1 MTLPDVHFEV
11 YYDDAWNEHID
22 DVAFE
27 SSALTVT
34 YGQQDEH
41 GEAEPTTIDATL
53 DNRDN
58 DWSPKDPRSSGWGKI
73 GQGTKCRVRVGDS
86 ATEGLYVPGVKGA
99 RASTPDAS
107 ALDISGDID
116 IRIDVEPE
124 TWRPNGS
131 WPLMSRWWV
140 VTDSNRGWIFYL
152 RSDGTLRF
160 RWTTDGSTGTA
171 HFVTSTVAIPEDS
184 DRLAVRVTLDVNNGA
199 AGHTAV
205 FYTADSLDDSWT
217 QLGLQVITAGTTSI
231 FTGSLDLS
239 VGADSLG
246 DDGFSDGILV
256 PATIYGAELRSGI
269 GGTVVADPDF
279 TTLAST
285 DTELTDDAGRTWTLH
300 AGVGVVDTSVRGT
313 AAIPDWKPQWDETGI
328 AALMKVRAAGIL
340 EQLGHGKEPLRSS
353 LYRDLFVRDNIVGYW
368 PLEDAEGST
377 SFAGGKPGI
386 PPARP
391 IGSVTAGSEA
401 NFSSIAATATV
412 GTESGLSGIIAD
424 VPAYTPTDRQRLIC
438 LVEAPENGTPATAL
452 LLDFRCTGTVRRVAV
467 NIDTSGDLELFMFDV
482 DGTEL
487 LASGTGTFE
496 LNANPKA
503 LSILLTQN
511 GSNIDWQL
519 GAFIEGE
526 ESIGFIDG
534 TVTGETYGR
543 FTQASCGAS
552 SNLGGTKFAHL
563 AVINDD
569 QDGDIWDIM
578 FDALPA
584 WAGERAL
591 ARQTRLC
598 EELGIPFMAI
608 GPDVS
613 TPGVGSEPMG
623 PQGIAAFLDLA
634 GECGDAELG
643 PFGERRD
650 AYALLARARENLY
663 NQEPALTLDLAE
675 GVVINP
681 FEAPLDTQSVRN
693 DVTVTRK
700 DGSSFRAVKTSGAL
714 STADPP
720 EGLGGSYPADPQL
733 NIESDE
739 RLRDQATWRLWLG
752 TTDQHRMP
760 KIEIEMEHHTDL
772 VDEMLALRRGDII
785 LIQNA
790 GDLYGLP
797 PGDLRLM
804 FLGSSDVFTDQ
815 TWHVTLNCAPGDPW
829 TVGTFSDG
837 TDEQRFDTDGS
848 TVQSTNFVAGTSTS
862 LSVATTL
869 GPLWT
874 TDDTEVPFD
883 INADGAILTVT
894 DIAGSSSPQTFT
906 VSTTVKNG
914 VARLLPQ
921 GSDVRLANPTI
932 VGL

>member
-11 YYDDAWNEHID
+11 YYDDAWNEHIQ

-58 DWSPKDPRSSGWGKI
+58 DWSPKDPRSSKWGKI

-116 IRIDVEPE
+116 VRIDLHPS
-124 TWRPNGS
+124 TWRPNLS
-131 WPLMSRWWV
+131 HPLICRWWNPFE
-140 VTDSNRGWIFYL
+140 DNRGWIFYL
-152 RSDGTLRF
+152 LTDGTLRF
-160 RWTTDGSTGTA
+160 RWTTDGTLGTTEFA
-171 HFVTSTVAIPEDS
+171 TSTAAIPEAS
-184 DRLAVRVTLDVNNGA
+184 GRLAVRVTLDVNNGA
-199 AGHTAV
+199 GGNTAT
-205 FYTADSLDDSWT
+205 FYTASTLSGSWT
-217 QLGLQVITAGTTSI
+217 QLGLQTVSAGTTSI
-231 FTGSLDLS
+231 FTGSLDLAI
-239 VGADSLG
+239 GTDSNGDTGFNDAGLG
-246 DDGFSDGILV
+246 TMTV
-256 PATIYGAELRSGI
+256 YGAQVRSGI
-269 GGTVVADPDF
+269 GGTIVANPDF
-279 TTLAST
+279 TSLTST
-285 DTELTDDAGRTWTLH
+285 DTEFTDSASREWTLH
-300 AGVGVVDTSVRGT
+300 TGVGVVDTSVRGT
-313 AAIPDWKPQWDETGI
+313 AAIPDWKPQWDETGY
-328 AALMKVRAAGIL
+328 AAEMKIRAAGIL

-353 LYRDLFVRDNIVGYW
+353 LYRDLFVRENIVGYW
-368 PLEDAEGST
+368 PLEEAEGAT

-391 IGSVTAGSEA
+391 IGSVVAGGEA
-401 NFSSIAATATV
+401 NFSSVASTV
-412 GTESGLSGIIAD
+412 TIGSEAGLSGIVAD
-424 VPAYTPTDRQRLIC
+424 VPAYTPTDRQRLIV
-438 LVEAPENGTPATAL
+438 LVEGPENGTPAEAL
-452 LLDFRCTGTVRRVAV
+452 LMDWRCTGSVRRIAI
-467 NIDTSGDLELFMFDV
+467 NIDTNGDLTLFMFDV
-482 DGTEL
+482 DGNTIL
-487 LASGTGTFE
+487 DSGTGTFD
-496 LNANPKA
+496 LNGNPKA
-503 LSILLTQN
+503 LSLLLTQD
-511 GSNIDWQL
+511 GSDIDWQL
-519 GAFIEGE
+519 GAFIEGDG
-526 ESIGFIDG
+526 SIGAISG

-543 FTQASCGAS
+543 FLSASCGAS
-552 SNLGGTKFAHL
+552 SNLGGTKFCHM
-563 AVINDD
+563 AVINNDM
-569 QDGDIWDIM
+569 DGDIWDIL

-591 ARQTRLC
+591 DRQNRLC

-608 GPDVS
+608 GP
-613 TPGVGSEPMG
+613 GVGSERMG
-623 PQGIAAFLDLA
+623 PQGIATFLDLF
-634 GECGDAELG
+634 GECADAELG
-643 PFGERRD
+643 PAGERRD
-650 AYALLARARENLY
+650 AYALLARAREDLY
-663 NQEPALTLDLAE
+663 NQDPALTLDLAD

-700 DGSSFRAVKTSGAL
+700 GGSSYRAVKTSGAL

-772 VDEMLALRRGDII
+772 VDEVLALRRGDII

-894 DIAGSSSPQTFT
+894 DISGSSSPQTFT

-914 VARLLPQ
+914 VERLLPQ